1 MNIVRGR
8 RRFLCV
14 MWASVEMATFK
25 VLPAFRWLQPVDA
38 VRGYNTAMNL
48 VLWRVVGAVRGF
60 NR

>member
-1 MNIVRGR
+1 MCHVGE
-8 RRFLCV
+8 CGDDGD
-14 MWASVEMATFK
+14 FK